1 MPSTENKPYS
11 FLLDDMHSMMK
22 VETHN
27 HPTAISPYPGAATGS
42 GGEIRDEAATGRGGV
57 PKAGLTGFTV
67 SHLQLPGFIQPWEKS
82 IGRPDRIASSL
93 DIMIQGPIGGASF
106 NNEFGRPNIL
116 GFFRTFESE
125 DKKDQNYSWGY
136 HKPIMIVGGI
146 GSISDASVNKQ
157 DTENESLLIVL
168 GGPSMLIGLGGGSAS
183 SLTSG
188 TSTEDLDFASVQRG
202 NAEIERRA
210 QEVISQCFTMGVNQ
224 SRCGN
229 PIQLIHDV
237 GAGGLSNAIP
247 EVVDHSNKGA
257 DLELR
262 DIPSTEPGMTP
273 LEIWCNEAQ
282 ERYVLAIDPKDLV
295 LFERICKRERCPYAV
310 VGKIK
315 DHGDLRLHDDYFENY
330 PIDMPMGI
338 LFGNLPKT
346 QIDIRTSK
354 LSIENENLDQINIDE
369 ACEYILRFPTVADKT
384 FLIHISDRSVGG
396 LVAQDQFIGPWQV
409 PVADAGITIRD
420 HSSTAGEAM
429 AIGERSP
436 VAVINPSASGRL
448 AVGEAITN
456 ILSADIEN
464 LSDVKLSANW
474 MSSVETDQQK
484 QALYETVKSVSLDL
498 CSKLGLVIP
507 VGKDSLSMQTAWSD
521 GTTDKKVTAPLSLV
535 ISAFAP
541 VADVRETLT
550 PQLQPIES
558 SKLLLIDL
566 GRGKNRLGASCLA
579 QVYNLSAGE
588 PADLDDPDLLAKFF
602 SSIRQ
607 LKQRQKIL
615 AYHDRSDG
623 GLFATLCEMS
633 FSGKVGLNINLDST
647 SNTDTLAALFNE
659 ELGAVIQV
667 LESDCA
673 ETLAIFAD
681 HDLEQCV
688 SIVAEVKTPG
698 QIKITTKHDYQASFK
713 RSTLRKMWSELSYKM
728 QSLRDNPATA
738 KEGFDSILNENDP
751 GMEPLINF
759 DYPIKKS
766 KTHHKQYQPKVA
778 VLRDQGVNS
787 HIEMAVAFHSAGF
800 KTYDFHMTDILD
812 AHCSLDDFVGL
823 VACGGFS
830 YGDVL
835 GAGGG
840 WAKTILFH
848 ENARSRF
855 EEFFAREDTFTLGIC
870 NGCQMLSQLREI
882 IPGSGHWPKFVT
894 NLSEQFEA
902 RLNMIEIL
910 DSKSLFFNEMAGSFL
925 PIVTS
930 HGEGRAQFNDDSDR
944 KTLEDKQQTCIRYV
958 DNFKHPASSYPEN
971 PNGSEGGL
979 AGLCSADGRVTILMP
994 HPERVLRTVQYSWSP
1009 ADWSDNGPWL
1019 KMFQNARDWID

>member
-1 MPSTENKPYS
+1 
-11 FLLDDMHSMMK
+11 
-22 VETHN
+22 
-27 HPTAISPYPGAATGS
+27 
-42 GGEIRDEAATGRGGV
+42 
-57 PKAGLTGFTV
+57 
-67 SHLQLPGFIQPWEKS
+67 
-82 IGRPDRIASSL
+82 
-93 DIMIQGPIGGASF
+93 
-106 NNEFGRPNIL
+106 
-116 GFFRTFESE
+116 
-125 DKKDQNYSWGY
+125 
-136 HKPIMIVGGI
+136 
-146 GSISDASVNKQ
+146 
-157 DTENESLLIVL
+157 
-168 GGPSMLIGLGGGSAS
+168 
-183 SLTSG
+183 
-188 TSTEDLDFASVQRG
+188 
-202 NAEIERRA
+202 
-210 QEVISQCFTMGVNQ
+210 
-224 SRCGN
+224 
-229 PIQLIHDV
+229 
-237 GAGGLSNAIP
+237 
-247 EVVDHSNKGA
+247 
-257 DLELR
+257 
-262 DIPSTEPGMTP
+262 
-273 LEIWCNEAQ
+273 
-282 ERYVLAIDPKDLV
+282 
-295 LFERICKRERCPYAV
+295 
-310 VGKIK
+310 
-315 DHGDLRLHDDYFENY
+315 
-330 PIDMPMGI
+330 
-338 LFGNLPKT
+338 
-346 QIDIRTSK
+346 
-354 LSIENENLDQINIDE
+354 
-369 ACEYILRFPTVADKT
+369 
-384 FLIHISDRSVGG
+384 
-396 LVAQDQFIGPWQV
+396 
-409 PVADAGITIRD
+409 
-420 HSSTAGEAM
+420 
-429 AIGERSP
+429 
-436 VAVINPSASGRL
+436 
-448 AVGEAITN
+448 
-456 ILSADIEN
+456 
-464 LSDVKLSANW
+464 
-474 MSSVETDQQK
+474 
-484 QALYETVKSVSLDL
+484 
-498 CSKLGLVIP
+498 
-507 VGKDSLSMQTAWSD
+507 
-521 GTTDKKVTAPLSLV
+521 
-535 ISAFAP
+535 
-541 VADVRETLT
+541 
-550 PQLQPIES
+550 
-558 SKLLLIDL
+558 
-566 GRGKNRLGASCLA
+566 
-579 QVYNLSAGE
+579 
-588 PADLDDPDLLAKFF
+588 
-602 SSIRQ
+602 
-607 LKQRQKIL
+607 
-615 AYHDRSDG
+615 
-623 GLFATLCEMS
+623 MS

-930 HGEGRAQFNDDSDR
+930 HGEGRAQFNDDSDH

>member
-1 MPSTENKPYS
+1 
-11 FLLDDMHSMMK
+11 
-22 VETHN
+22 
-27 HPTAISPYPGAATGS
+27 
-42 GGEIRDEAATGRGGV
+42 
-57 PKAGLTGFTV
+57 
-67 SHLQLPGFIQPWEKS
+67 
-82 IGRPDRIASSL
+82 
-93 DIMIQGPIGGASF
+93 
-106 NNEFGRPNIL
+106 
-116 GFFRTFESE
+116 
-125 DKKDQNYSWGY
+125 
-136 HKPIMIVGGI
+136 
-146 GSISDASVNKQ
+146 
-157 DTENESLLIVL
+157 
-168 GGPSMLIGLGGGSAS
+168 
-183 SLTSG
+183 
-188 TSTEDLDFASVQRG
+188 
-202 NAEIERRA
+202 
-210 QEVISQCFTMGVNQ
+210 
-224 SRCGN
+224 
-229 PIQLIHDV
+229 
-237 GAGGLSNAIP
+237 
-247 EVVDHSNKGA
+247 
-257 DLELR
+257 
-262 DIPSTEPGMTP
+262 EPGMTP

-436 VAVINPSASGRL
+436 VAVLNPSASGRL
-448 AVGEAITN
+448 AIGEAITN

-930 HGEGRAQFNDDSDR
+930 HGEGRAQFNDDSDH